1 MSLRL
6 RGDGGFSRGLLR
18 VVVASQWAGR
28 AAGGRRVAQ
37 RAIGSG
43 GGGGGGGG
51 QRAEGIPPLV
61 VVVLYITCGE
71 DGWEGDG
78 KKRAAANFFRFT
90 QLYLYR
96 TAVVTIS
103 KRARDSLA
111 RGL

>member
-1 MSLRL
+1 M
-6 RGDGGFSRGLLR
+6 R

-43 GGGGGGGG
+43 GGGGGGG

-71 DGWEGDG
+71 DGGEGDG
-78 KKRAAANFFRFT
+78 KKRTAANFFRFT